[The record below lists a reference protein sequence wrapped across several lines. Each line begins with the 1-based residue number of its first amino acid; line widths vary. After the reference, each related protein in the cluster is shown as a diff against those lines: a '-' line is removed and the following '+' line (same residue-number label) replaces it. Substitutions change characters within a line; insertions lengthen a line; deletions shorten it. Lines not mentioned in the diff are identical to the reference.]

1 MIHLHRRAA
10 WCVLG
15 WVAAACLSGCAALR
29 GSEPLE
35 PKPDSNSPP
44 AAAAPAAATPP
55 ADAASAPSTVAYRV
69 AVDAPKDLEKLLVT
83 YLDLARFQNAPQTDG
98 ITNAEL
104 VRLAAASPAQA
115 RQLLET
121 EGYFNAQVTVTR
133 DDPPGETPLI
143 TLKVDPGPRATIAR
157 FELTA
162 EGNLQERVDAGEG
175 PARELLDRLR
185 KRWPL
190 PPGSGFSQS
199 TWNSAKNS
207 TLAVLRAEGYPTASW
222 TATYA
227 HVDAKTREVEL
238 EVLVNSGPQF
248 YLGELRI
255 EGLKRYDEGA
265 IRNVADFGPGTPYT
279 EKRLL
284 DFQERLGKLGLFNS
298 VTVEIDPDPEK
309 AAAVPV
315 LVKVTEQQLQTA
327 IAGVGYSDN
336 TRERFTLEHT
346 HRRPFGFNLLAHN
359 KFEIGRYQRSW
370 DGELLGNPG
379 EAQYRRFVSG
389 NVTRLD
395 TDDDTTLSWQ
405 ARVGRTL
412 DTERIQRRIY
422 GQLLN
427 ATLEN
432 ENGEQTSRALS
443 AHYDWLWRQVDD
455 LILPTRGLTSS
466 IQLGGGFARS
476 HSAVNG
482 PALRNGPFT
491 RLYTRN
497 TLYWPLG
504 NSWYTQT
511 RAEFGEVFHKPGVGI
526 PDPLLFRAGGDDSV
540 RGYGYR
546 DLGPRDDNNVLVSGS
561 KMVTVS
567 AEIAHPFS
575 AKLPSVWWATF
586 VDAGNA
592 TNEWD
597 DFQWAL
603 GYGVGVRW
611 RSPVGPLRIDLA
623 YGQKVSAVRLHFSV
637 GIAY

>member
-1 MIHLHRRAA
+1 MTHPLRRAA

-29 GSEPLE
+29 GSEPSE
-35 PKPDSNSPP
+35 PKAAGDSPP
-44 AAAAPAAATPP
+44 PAAAPAAATPP
-55 ADAASAPSTVAYRV
+55 ADAASAPTVSYRV
-69 AVDAPKDLEKLLVT
+69 AVDAPGDLAKLLVT

-143 TLKVDPGPRATIAR
+143 RLKVDPGPRVTIAK

-190 PPGSGFSQS
+190 QPGEPFSQS

-238 EVLVNSGPQF
+238 EVLANSGPLF
-248 YLGELRI
+248 YLGDLRI

-315 LVKVTEQQLQTA
+315 LVKVTEQQLQAA
-327 IAGVGYSDN
+327 IAGVGYSDS

-346 HRRPFGFNLLAHN
+346 HRRPFGFNLQAHN
-359 KFEIGRYQRSW
+359 KLVIGRYQRSW
-370 DGELLGNPG
+370 DGELLSDPG
-379 EAQYRRFVSG
+379 ESQYRRFISG
-389 NVTRLD
+389 NVARVD

-412 DTERIQRRIY
+412 DTERIQRQIY
-422 GQLLN
+422 GQLLSATVQN
-427 ATLEN
+427 AL
-432 ENGEQTSRALS
+432 GKHTSRALS
-443 AHYDWLWRQVDD
+443 AHYDWLWRDVDD

-466 IQLGGGFARS
+466 IQGAGGLARS
-476 HSAVNG
+476 TDA
-482 PALRNGPFT
+482 ANGPFA
-491 RLYTRN
+491 RVYTRN

-504 NSWYTQT
+504 NSWYSQI
-511 RAEFGEVFHKPGVGI
+511 RAEFGEVFAKPAVGI

-546 DLGPRDDNNVLVSGS
+546 DLGPRVVSPTTGLEVLVSGR
-561 KMVTVS
+561 KMLTAS

-575 AKLPSVWWATF
+575 SKLPSVWWATF

-592 TNEWD
+592 ANEWD
-597 DFQWAL
+597 DFHWAL

-623 YGQKVSAVRLHFSV
+623 YGQQVKSARLHFSV
-637 GIAY
+637 GISF

>member
-1 MIHLHRRAA
+1 MIHRDRRAA
-10 WCVLG
+10 WRLLG
-15 WVAAACLSGCAALR
+15 LVAAACLSGCAALR

-35 PKPDSNSPP
+35 PKAASESPP

-55 ADAASAPSTVAYRV
+55 ADAASAPTTVAYRV

-133 DDPPGETPLI
+133 ADPPDETPLI
-143 TLKVDPGPRATIAR
+143 TLKVDPGPRATIAK

-162 EGNLQERVDAGEG
+162 EGNLQERANAGEAG
-175 PARELLDRLR
+175 ARELLDRLR

-190 PPGSGFSQS
+190 PPGASFSQP

-238 EVLVNSGPQF
+238 EVLVNSGPLF
-248 YLGELRI
+248 YLGELHI

-265 IRNVADFGPGTPYT
+265 IRNVADFGPGTPYS

-298 VTVEIDPDPEK
+298 VSVEIDPDPAK
-309 AAAVPV
+309 AASVPV

-336 TRERFTLEHT
+336 TRERVTLEHY
-346 HRRPFGFNLLAHN
+346 HRRPFGFNLQAHN
-359 KFEIGRYQRSW
+359 KFEIGRYQRLW
-370 DGELLGNPG
+370 DSELLSDPG
-379 EAQYRRFVSG
+379 EAQYRRFISG
-389 NVTRLD
+389 NITRLD
-395 TDDDTTLSWQ
+395 TVDDTTLSWK
-405 ARVGRTL
+405 ARIGRTL
-412 DTERIQRRIY
+412 DTERIQRQIY

-427 ATLEN
+427 ATVRNAL
-432 ENGEQTSRALS
+432 GDHTSQALS
-443 AHYDWLWRQVDD
+443 AHYDWLWRDID
-455 LILPTRGLTSS
+455 SIILPTRGLTSS
-466 IQLGGGFARS
+466 IQVAGGFARS
-476 HSAVNG
+476 NEA
-482 PALRNGPFT
+482 ANGPFT

-497 TLYWPLG
+497 TIYWPLG
-504 NSWYTQT
+504 NSWYTQV
-511 RAEFGEVFHKPGVGI
+511 RGEFGEVFAKPDVGI

-546 DLGPRDDNNVLVSGS
+546 DLGPRVVDPTTGLEVLVSGS
-561 KMVTVS
+561 KMMTAS

-575 AKLPSVWWATF
+575 ANLPSVWWATF
-586 VDAGNA
+586 IDAGNA
-592 TNEWD
+592 TNEWSE
-597 DFQWAL
+597 FHWAL

-623 YGQKVSAVRLHFSV
+623 YGQQVRAARLHFSV
-637 GIAY
+637 GIAF

>member
-1 MIHLHRRAA
+1 M
-10 WCVLG
+10 
-15 WVAAACLSGCAALR
+15 
-29 GSEPLE
+29 
-35 PKPDSNSPP
+35 
-44 AAAAPAAATPP
+44 
-55 ADAASAPSTVAYRV
+55 
-69 AVDAPKDLEKLLVT
+69 
-83 YLDLARFQNAPQTDG
+83 
-98 ITNAEL
+98 
-104 VRLAAASPAQA
+104 
-115 RQLLET
+115 
-121 EGYFNAQVTVTR
+121 
-133 DDPPGETPLI
+133 
-143 TLKVDPGPRATIAR
+143 
-157 FELTA
+157 
-162 EGNLQERVDAGEG
+162 
-175 PARELLDRLR
+175 
-185 KRWPL
+185 
-190 PPGSGFSQS
+190 
-199 TWNSAKNS
+199 
-207 TLAVLRAEGYPTASW
+207 
-222 TATYA
+222 
-227 HVDAKTREVEL
+227 
-238 EVLVNSGPQF
+238 
-248 YLGELRI
+248 
-255 EGLKRYDEGA
+255 
-265 IRNVADFGPGTPYT
+265 
-279 EKRLL
+279 
-284 DFQERLGKLGLFNS
+284 
-298 VTVEIDPDPEK
+298 
-309 AAAVPV
+309 
-315 LVKVTEQQLQTA
+315 
-327 IAGVGYSDN
+327 GYSDN

-395 TDDDTTLSWQ
+395 TTDDTTLSWQ

-427 ATLEN
+427 ATVEN
-432 ENGEQTSRALS
+432 ALGEQTSRALS
-443 AHYDWLWRQVDD
+443 AHYDWLWRDVDD

-466 IQLGGGFARS
+466 IQVAGGFARS
-476 HSAVNG
+476 RNAANSPIKAT
-482 PALRNGPFT
+482 NGPFT

-504 NSWYTQT
+504 NSWYTQV
-511 RAEFGEVFHKPGVGI
+511 RAEFGEVFAKPDVGI

-546 DLGPRDDNNVLVSGS
+546 DLGPRVVDPISKQEVLVSGR
-561 KMVTVS
+561 KMVTAS

-592 TNEWD
+592 SNEWD

-637 GIAY
+637 GIAF

>member
-1 MIHLHRRAA
+1 MSHRDRRAA

-15 WVAAACLSGCAALR
+15 LIAAACLSGCAALR

-35 PKPDSNSPP
+35 PKPGSESPP
-44 AAAAPAAATPP
+44 AAAPAAAVPP
-55 ADAASAPSTVAYRV
+55 ADAASAPAAVAYRV
-69 AVDAPKDLEKLLVT
+69 EVDAPKDLEKLLVT

-133 DDPPGETPLI
+133 ADPPGETPLI
-143 TLKVDPGPRATIAR
+143 TLKVDPGPRATIAK

-162 EGNLQERVDAGEG
+162 EGSLQERANAGEAG
-175 PARELLDRLR
+175 ARELLDRLR

-190 PPGSGFSQS
+190 PPGSPFSQP

-238 EVLVNSGPQF
+238 EVLVNSGPLF
-248 YLGELRI
+248 YMGELRI

-265 IRNVADFGPGTPYT
+265 IRNVADFGPGTPYS

-298 VTVEIDPDPEK
+298 VSVEIDPDPQK
-309 AAAVPV
+309 AASVPV
-315 LVKVTEQQLQTA
+315 LVKVTEQQKQTA
-327 IAGVGYSDN
+327 IAGVGYSDDA
-336 TRERFTLEHT
+336 REHVTLEHYN
-346 HRRPFGFNLLAHN
+346 RRPFGFNLQAHN
-359 KFEIGRYQRSW
+359 KFEIGRYKRLW
-370 DGELLGNPG
+370 DSELLSNPG

-389 NVTRLD
+389 NITRLD
-395 TDDDTTLSWQ
+395 TDDDVTLSWK

-412 DTERIQRRIY
+412 DTERIQRQIY

-427 ATLEN
+427 ATVEN
-432 ENGEQTSRALS
+432 ALGEQTSRALS
-443 AHYDWLWRQVDD
+443 AHYDWLWRDID
-455 LILPTRGLTSS
+455 SIILPTRGLTSS
-466 IQLGGGFARS
+466 IQVAGGFARS
-476 HSAVNG
+476 NNA
-482 PALRNGPFT
+482 ANGPFS

-497 TLYWPLG
+497 TIYWPLG
-504 NSWYTQT
+504 NSWYSQV
-511 RAEFGEVFHKPGVGI
+511 RAEFGEVFAKPDVGI
-526 PDPLLFRAGGDDSV
+526 PDTLLFRAGGDDSV

-546 DLGPRDDNNVLVSGS
+546 DLGPHVVDASTGLEVLVSGR
-561 KMVTVS
+561 KMVTAS

-575 AKLPSVWWATF
+575 ANLPSVWWATF
-586 VDAGNA
+586 IDAGNA
-592 TNEWD
+592 ANEWSE
-597 DFQWAL
+597 FHWAL

-623 YGQKVSAVRLHFSV
+623 YGQKVSSVRLHFSV
-637 GIAY
+637 GIAF